1 MNIMTPKRS
10 LLIVLTAGIAALAI
24 GTAPTPLWDEDEPR
38 FAAIARAMVETGDWV
53 VPMFNGQLAVDKPV
67 LMHWCMAAC
76 MTVFGTNEFAARL
89 PSMIA
94 ALVTALAILRI
105 GTRLFDP
112 LVGTI
117 AALAWLGTILAGIEA
132 HAATPDAILT
142 ALCSW
147 AVVLAAEAV
156 LGLTSRETSAE
167 LSATTRAKQ
176 NSSMPRIGITRVAI
190 IGALLGLAVVCKGPI
205 GLVGPL
211 AVLVPWTLWVAI
223 DRRTASMTAGSW
235 FTRSLAALLP
245 ASFDVIRTLRPIAI
259 TLVAIAV
266 AAPWYVA
273 VWQRTDGAWIDGFF
287 YVHNVGRFMAPMEK
301 HGGGIWYHP
310 LTLLVCFY
318 PWSCFLPLSLVL
330 GTWRLWRRTLSDSLV
345 PAVGLVLAWFAVWVG
360 GFSLAATKLPNY
372 VLPAYP
378 AAALLVAWVAVDA
391 ARRAA
396 ATGHWPHPR
405 WIAFGMSGLVFG
417 GFATAATVIVAT
429 RFGAPGGELAA
440 LVGVVPLVG
449 AIICWKLAAAGQPL
463 RAVHAFAATSLLF
476 TALAVGPGSTILARA
491 NTIPEFVRAIDGDGS
506 AETKLGTFTIASPNI
521 VFYADTT
528 VHQIISDDTDAAV
541 SFLTSSPDA
550 VLLVPEQKL
559 GLIKEKLPAGHGI
572 IGRTRPLF
580 RPHDVVA
587 IGKVSP
593 SERTARTGEMTR

>member
-1 MNIMTPKRS
+1 MTQNRS
-10 LLIVLTAGIAALAI
+10 LLIVLAAGLVTLAV

-94 ALVTALAILRI
+94 ALVAALAVLRI

-112 LVGTI
+112 TVGMI

-147 AVVLAAEAV
+147 AVVLAAEVILDASPRSSTEKLPKLSV
-156 LGLTSRETSAE
+156 ARAGL
-167 LSATTRAKQ
+167 
-176 NSSMPRIGITRVAI
+176 IGL
-190 IGALLGLAVVCKGPI
+190 LLGLAVVCKGPI
-205 GLVGPL
+205 GFVGPL
-211 AVLVPWTLWVAI
+211 AVLVPWALWVAI
-223 DRRTASMTAGSW
+223 ERRMTDRNAGSW
-235 FTRSLAALLP
+235 FARTASAAIPAMIDVLRS
-245 ASFDVIRTLRPIAI
+245 LRPIVI
-259 TLVAIAV
+259 TLAAIAA

-273 VWQRTDGAWIDGFF
+273 VWQRTNGAWIEGFF
-287 YVHNVGRFMAPMEK
+287 FVHNVGRFMAPMEK
-301 HGGGIWYHP
+301 HGGGMWYHP
-310 LTLLVCFY
+310 VTLLVCFY

-330 GTWRLWRRTLSDSLV
+330 ATWRVWRRAIPDTLL
-345 PAVGLVLAWFAVWVG
+345 PAVGLLLVWFAVWVG

-378 AAALLVAWVAVDA
+378 AAALIVAWVAVDA

-405 WIAFGMSGLVFG
+405 WVAFGMGGLVFG
-417 GFATAATVIVAT
+417 GIATAVTVIVAT

-440 LVGVVPLVG
+440 LVGLVPLVG
-449 AIICWKLAAAGQPL
+449 AAICWRLAATGQPL
-463 RAVHAFAATSLLF
+463 RAVNAFAATSLVF

-491 NTIPEFVRAIDGDGS
+491 NTIPTFVQSLDAAAPDR
-506 AETKLGTFTIASPNI
+506 TKLGTFTIASPNI
-521 VFYADTT
+521 VFYADQP
-528 VHQIISDDTDAAV
+528 VHQILNDDVDNAV
-541 SFLTSSPDA
+541 TFLASSPDA
-550 VLLVPEQKL
+550 VLLVPEQKV
-559 GLIKEKLPAGHGI
+559 GLLEKSLPPGHGI

-587 IGKVSP
+587 IGKVPP
-593 SERTARTGEMTR
+593 SDRTAGTSEVPR

>member
-1 MNIMTPKRS
+1 MTPQRS
-10 LLIVLTAGIAALAI
+10 LLIVLAAGLLTLAV

-67 LMHWCMAAC
+67 LMHWCMAAS

-94 ALVTALAILRI
+94 ALVTALAVLRI

-112 LVGTI
+112 TIGMI

-147 AVVLAAEAV
+147 AVVLAAEV
-156 LGLTSRETSAE
+156 ILGGASAPLNTNGLPR
-167 LSATTRAKQ
+167 LSIARAGL
-176 NSSMPRIGITRVAI
+176 IGL
-190 IGALLGLAVVCKGPI
+190 LLGLAIVCKGPI
-205 GLVGPL
+205 GFVGPL
-211 AVLVPWTLWVAI
+211 AVVVPWTLWVAI
-223 DRRTASMTAGSW
+223 TRRMPATGPGSWFARTASAAVPATIDVL
-235 FTRSLAALLP
+235 RSL
-245 ASFDVIRTLRPIAI
+245 RPVVI
-259 TLVAIAV
+259 TLAAIAA

-273 VWQRTDGAWIDGFF
+273 VWQRTNGDWIEGFF
-287 YVHNVGRFMAPMEK
+287 FVHNVGRFMSPMEK
-301 HGGGIWYHP
+301 HGGGLWYHP
-310 LTLLVCFY
+310 VTLLVCFY

-330 GTWRLWRRTLSDSLV
+330 ATWRVWRRAIPDALV
-345 PAVGLVLAWFAVWVG
+345 PSVGLLLVWFAVWVG

-378 AAALLVAWVAVDA
+378 AAALVVAWVAVDA

-396 ATGHWPHPR
+396 VTGHWPHPR
-405 WIAFGMSGLVFG
+405 WIAFGMGGLVFG
-417 GFATAATVIVAT
+417 GIATAATVIVAT

-440 LVGVVPLVG
+440 LVGLVPLVG
-449 AIICWKLAAAGQPL
+449 ASMCWKLAATGQPL
-463 RAVHAFAATSLLF
+463 RAVNAFAATSLVF

-491 NTIPEFVRAIDGDGS
+491 NTIPNFVRALD
-506 AETKLGTFTIASPNI
+506 ATAPERTKLGTFTIASPNI
-521 VFYADTT
+521 VFYADQP
-528 VHQIISDDTDAAV
+528 VHQILNDDVANAV
-541 SFLTSSPDA
+541 TFLASSPDA
-550 VLLVPEQKL
+550 VLLVPEHKVRL
-559 GLIKEKLPAGHGI
+559 LEKSLPPGHGI

-587 IGKVSP
+587 IGKVP
-593 SERTARTGEMTR
+593 PGDRTAATSEVPR

>member
-1 MNIMTPKRS
+1 MTQNRS
-10 LLIVLTAGIAALAI
+10 LLIVLAAGLVTLAV

-67 LMHWCMAAC
+67 LMHWCMAAS

-94 ALVTALAILRI
+94 ALVAALAVLRI

-112 LVGTI
+112 TVGTI

-147 AVVLAAEAV
+147 AVVLAAEVILNASPTSSADT
-156 LGLTSRETSAE
+156 LPKLSIARAGL
-167 LSATTRAKQ
+167 
-176 NSSMPRIGITRVAI
+176 IGL
-190 IGALLGLAVVCKGPI
+190 LLGLAVVCKGPI
-205 GLVGPL
+205 GFVGPL

-223 DRRTASMTAGSW
+223 ERRMTAKSSGSW
-235 FTRSLAALLP
+235 FTRTASAAIPATIDVLRSLRPVVITLAA
-245 ASFDVIRTLRPIAI
+245 IA
-259 TLVAIAV
+259 A

-273 VWQRTDGAWIDGFF
+273 VWQRTNGAWIEGFF
-287 YVHNVGRFMAPMEK
+287 FVHNVGRFMAPMEK
-301 HGGGIWYHP
+301 HGGGMWYHP
-310 LTLLVCFY
+310 VTLLVCFY

-330 GTWRLWRRTLSDSLV
+330 ATWRVWRRAIPDTLL
-345 PAVGLVLAWFAVWVG
+345 PAVGLLLVWFAVWVG

-378 AAALLVAWVAVDA
+378 AAALIVAWVAVDA

-396 ATGHWPHPR
+396 ATGHWPHSR
-405 WIAFGMSGLVFG
+405 WVAFGMGGLVFG
-417 GFATAATVIVAT
+417 GIATAATVIVAT
-429 RFGAPGGELAA
+429 RFGASGGELAA
-440 LVGVVPLVG
+440 LAGLVPLVG
-449 AIICWKLAAAGQPL
+449 AGICWRLAATGRPL
-463 RAVHAFAATSLLF
+463 EAVNAFAATSLVF
-476 TALAVGPGSTILARA
+476 TAVAVGPGSTILARA
-491 NTIPEFVRAIDGDGS
+491 NTIPGFVQTLDSS
-506 AETKLGTFTIASPNI
+506 APDRTKIGTFTIASPNI
-521 VFYADTT
+521 VFYADQP
-528 VHQIISDDTDAAV
+528 VHQILNDDVGNAMT
-541 SFLTSSPDA
+541 FLASSPDA
-550 VLLVPEQKL
+550 VLLVPEQKVRL
-559 GLIKEKLPAGHGI
+559 LEKSLPPGHGI

-587 IGKVSP
+587 IGKVP
-593 SERTARTGEMTR
+593 PGDRTAGSSEVPR

>member
-1 MNIMTPKRS
+1 MNTMTPHRS
-10 LLIVLTAGIAALAI
+10 LMIVLVAGIAALAI

-89 PSMIA
+89 PSIIA
-94 ALVTALAILRI
+94 ALVTALAVLRI

-117 AALAWLGTILAGIEA
+117 AALAWLGTMLAGIEA

-147 AVVLAAEAV
+147 AVVLAAEV
-156 LGLTSRETSAE
+156 ILGTPSHAANTEPSPTRSG
-167 LSATTRAKQ
+167 LSAGG
-176 NSSMPRIGITRVAI
+176 MPRLSLGRAAF

-211 AVLVPWTLWVAI
+211 AVLVPWALWVAM
-223 DRRTASMTAGSW
+223 DRRVATMTSGSW
-235 FTRSLAALLP
+235 FARSISAALP
-245 ASFDVIRTLRPIAI
+245 ASIDVIRSLRPLSII
-259 TLVAIAV
+259 LVAIVV
-266 AAPWYVA
+266 AAPWYFA
-273 VWQRTDGAWIDGFF
+273 VWQRTDGAWIEGFF
-287 YVHNVGRFMAPMEK
+287 FVHNVGRFMAPMEK

-310 LTLLVCFY
+310 VTLLVCFY

-330 GTWRLWRRTLSDSLV
+330 ATWRVWRRTLSDALV
-345 PAVGLVLAWFAVWVG
+345 PAVGLILVWFAVWVG

-378 AAALLVAWVAVDA
+378 AASLLVAWVAVDS

-396 ATGHWPHPR
+396 ATGRWPHPR
-405 WIAFGMSGLVFG
+405 WIAFGMGGLVFG
-417 GFATAATVIVAT
+417 GFATAATVIAAT
-429 RFGAPGGELAA
+429 YFGAPGGEPAA
-440 LVGVVPLVG
+440 LVGLIPIVG
-449 AIICWKLAAAGQPL
+449 AVICWRLAAVGQPL
-463 RAVHAFAATSLLF
+463 RAVSAFAGTSLVF
-476 TALAVGPGSTILARA
+476 TAFAVGPGSTILARA
-491 NTIPEFVRAIDGDGS
+491 NTIPDFVRSLDADAAGPATI
-506 AETKLGTFTIASPNI
+506 GTLTIASPNI
-521 VFYADTT
+521 VFYAENR
-528 VHQIISDDTDAAV
+528 VHRIMNDDADAAV
-541 SFLTSSPDA
+541 AFLSSSPEA
-550 VLLVPEQKL
+550 VLLIPEQKL
-559 GLIKEKLPAGHGI
+559 GLIANKLPAGHGV

-587 IGKVSP
+587 VGKLAP
-593 SERTARTGEMTR
+593 SDRTARTGEVVR